1 MPDSLFAQ
9 SVRDVLLQARTPR
22 TKQVMVDGS
31 PVPIPTPFPSPE
43 EWRDKIIYFLM
54 IDRFNNP
61 NAPPKHLPFDVPIAE
76 VQGGTIEGV
85 RQKLSYIK
93 DLGAGAIWVT
103 PAFQNTQFEEGSY
116 HGYGIQN
123 FLEIDPRFG
132 TEQDLI
138 SLVDEAHARGIY
150 VILDIVI
157 NHAGN
162 VFDYDLHGPVAPCQ
176 HPPSPPY
183 DIHWRKED
191 GSPNPPWRVAPDDIP
206 LSDPDLNPKAAVFPH
221 ELREN
226 RFFRRRGKFCDELT
240 GDFESLKEM
249 VTEFAVSDDPVHGS
263 HFPVRNFLIQ
273 LYQNIIAKF
282 DIDGCRID
290 TLKHVE
296 RDFSLTFGNAIREY
310 ALSIGKR
317 NFFTFGEVLAGE
329 EKLAEY
335 TGRFAADP
343 DDLVGVDAA
352 LDFPLFFT
360 LPGVAKGFTAPIDL
374 ANLYEHRKD
383 VQRRGF
389 GKGAVISSHGESS
402 RFFTTFLDNH
412 DGVEGN
418 RRRIRFEDPS
428 DPEKFDDQVTAAV
441 AGLFA
446 LQGIPVLY
454 YGTEQGLHGFDP
466 AGKSD
471 LFVREALWGRFPNPS
486 QSFDQ
491 NSKFYKAIRDISAV
505 RDGQPALRYGRQ
517 YFRQISGSG
526 TAFGFSRTAPGILAF
541 ARILNDME
549 VVVIANTDFRAEH
562 PAFSG
567 FAIVDFA
574 LNPDSS
580 SLNLLYSNKGAAA
593 TQPGPITT
601 RPKGSVTIEDLRGG
615 TSDGPCRA
623 VPFTLQPMEIQFL
636 GGPFT

>member
-1 MPDSLFAQ
+1 MPDSLLEQ
-9 SVRDVLLQARTPR
+9 SVRDVLLQARTPT

-31 PVPIPTPFPSPE
+31 PVSIRMPFPSPE
-43 EWRDKIIYFLM
+43 DWRDNPIYFLM

-61 NAPPKHLPFDVPIAE
+61 NARPRNLPFDAPFLGI
-76 VQGGTIEGV
+76 QGGTIEGV

-93 DLGAGAIWVT
+93 NLGAGAIWMT
-103 PAFQNTQFEEGSY
+103 PVFQNTQFEEGSY

-132 TEQDLI
+132 TEQELI
-138 SLVDEAHARGIY
+138 SLIDEAHARGMY
-150 VILDIVI
+150 VIFDIVI

-162 VFDYDLHGPVAPCQ
+162 VFDYDLHGSVADCQ

-191 GSPNPPWRVAPDDIP
+191 GTPNPPWRVAPDNIP
-206 LSDPDLNPKAAVFPH
+206 LSDPNLTPRAAVFPH

-240 GDFESLKEM
+240 GDFDSLKEF
-249 VTEFAVSDDPVHGS
+249 VTEFSVPDDPVHGF
-263 HFPVRNFLIQ
+263 HFPVRNLLIQ
-273 LYQNIIAKF
+273 IYQYVIARF
-282 DIDGCRID
+282 DVDGFRID
-290 TLKHVE
+290 TLKHIE
-296 RDFSLTFGNAIREY
+296 KDFSLAFGNAVREY
-310 ALSIGKR
+310 ALSIGKQ
-317 NFFTFGEVLAGE
+317 NFFTFGEVIGDE
-329 EKLAEY
+329 EKIAEY
-335 TGRFAADP
+335 TGRFAGDP
-343 DDLVGVDAA
+343 GDLVGVDAA
-352 LDFPLFFT
+352 LDFPLFFK
-360 LPGVAKGFTAPIDL
+360 LPGIAKGFIAPFDL
-374 ANLYEHRKD
+374 VALYEHRKD
-383 VQRRGF
+383 VQRRGT
-389 GKGAVISSHGESS
+389 GKGAAISSHGEAS

-412 DGVEGN
+412 DGVDGN

-441 AGLFA
+441 ACLFA

-466 AGKSD
+466 AGESD
-471 LFVREALWGRFPNPS
+471 LFVREALWGKFPNPS

-491 NSKFYKAIRDISAV
+491 NSKFYKAIKDISAV

-517 YFRQISGSG
+517 YFRQFSGSG

-549 VVVIANTDFRAEH
+549 VVVLANTDFRAEH
-562 PAFSG
+562 PAFAG

-574 LNPDSS
+574 LNPDGS
-580 SLNLLYSNKGAAA
+580 SLSLLYSNKGAAA
-593 TQPGPITT
+593 TPPGLITT
-601 RPKGSVTIEDLRGG
+601 RAKGSVTIEELGGG
-615 TSDGPCRA
+615 TNDGPCRV
-623 VPFTLQPMEIQFL
+623 VPFTLLPMEVQIL
-636 GGPFT
+636 GRPFP